1 MFSDSRVF
9 IMFKGRT
16 RLYSDELAFTVM
28 IRSSDTTIITLVR
41 QLGAVSE
48 RHIMT

>member
-9 IMFKGRT
+9 IMFKGKT
-16 RLYSDELAFTVM
+16 RLYSDELAFAVM
-28 IRSSDTTIITLVR
+28 IRSSDMTIITPVG
-41 QLGAVSE
+41 QLGVVSE